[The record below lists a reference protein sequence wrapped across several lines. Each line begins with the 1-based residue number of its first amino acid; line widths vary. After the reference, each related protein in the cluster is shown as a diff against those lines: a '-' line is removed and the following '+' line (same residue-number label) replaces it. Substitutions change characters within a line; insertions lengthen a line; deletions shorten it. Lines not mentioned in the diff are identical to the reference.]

1 MPHYIFPSILS
12 LSAFKWGPYKNTAHA
27 VAELIDNSAD
37 AHTEEIGVAIFVD
50 GDSTLPVMIATLDS
64 GVGMNEERLGICLQY
79 GFGEEPSSPPE
90 GRRRQSRSRKRLG
103 RFGVGLLSASF
114 SQCSDVQV
122 MSWQERETADPKGI
136 PFVRL
141 SLEEDDENVKQNQI
155 PDVAH
160 ERLPKWAT
168 KAFVGMSTPI
178 TELKAGTLVIWRDLR
193 PSWKRAKTLQD
204 HILELCGR
212 IHREFIR
219 HDLMAINVSI
229 YNLQTDECKNPKRAR
244 PIDPTFLHNW
254 DAEELK
260 NYGFVGNKTLF
271 RPFTGHEGDSG
282 RDAEGEYK
290 GESMDILDPSKNLL
304 GRYVLK
310 ASCRSDDVRDDK
322 KLRQQYP
329 DPGQRPYGKLAKMLE
344 GVSIMRASREIT
356 LDDGWLR
363 LSKTVDRWLSVSV
376 DFDPGLDHVFGI
388 SNDKQQARSL
398 SELAPKTIQYIKDE
412 IKRVREQGLPD
423 EWEYLV
429 RLKVAHHI
437 KERLQQMQKIV
448 AKQGKDTRLKKSGTK
463 EQWDPTVAPTPE
475 LRKDGDR
482 ISEGERDLP
491 VDSHKPSS
499 DPDGTREVY
508 GDSMSG
514 SRPAKEVRPPEIMEH
529 DLSIDY
535 VRDPYAPPSRMFH
548 QTLGTGHMV
557 VHFHEKHPLSVAL
570 SNLLV
575 EPSESKDED
584 SSPEPTMQD
593 ALGVIRGLIASFARI
608 QAEAEN
614 YDSAEAANLERALL
628 RWSEKAS
635 YVFRDQED

>member
-1 MPHYIFPSILS
+1 MPHYIFPSIFS
-12 LSAFKWGPYKNTAHA
+12 LPAFKWGPYTNTAHA

-37 AHTEEIGVAIFVD
+37 AHAEEIGVAIFVD
-50 GDSTLPVMIATLDS
+50 GDSTLPVMIATLDN

-79 GFGEEPSSPPE
+79 GFGEESSSPPK
-90 GRRRQSRSRKRLG
+90 GKRRQSRSRKRLG

-122 MSWQERETADPKGI
+122 MSWQKGETADPKGI

-141 SLEEDDENVKQNQI
+141 TSKEDDENVQKNQI

-160 ERLPKWAT
+160 EPLPEWAT
-168 KAFVGMSTPI
+168 RAFVGMSKSI
-178 TELKAGTLVIWRDLR
+178 AELRTGTLVIWRDLS
-193 PSWKRAKTLQD
+193 PSWKRVKTLQD
-204 HILELCGR
+204 NLLDLCGR
-212 IHREFIR
+212 IHREFVR
-219 HDLMAINVSI
+219 LNLMAINVTI
-229 YNLQTDECKNPKRAR
+229 YNLQTCECKNPKLAR

-260 NYGFVGNKTLF
+260 NHGFTGDRTLF

-282 RDAEGEYK
+282 KNADGEYK
-290 GESMDILDPSKNLL
+290 GERIDIQDPSKNIL

-310 ASCRSDDVRDDK
+310 ASYRSNDVFADE
-322 KLRQQYP
+322 KLNEQYH
-329 DPGQRPYGKLAKMLE
+329 DPGQRPYGKLAKKLE
-344 GVSIMRASREIT
+344 GVSILRASREIT
-356 LDDGWLR
+356 LEDGWLR
-363 LSKTVDRWLSVSV
+363 LSKTVDRWVSVSV

-388 SNDKQQARSL
+388 SNDKQQVRSL
-398 SELAPKTIQYIKDE
+398 SELAPKSIQDIKEE
-412 IKRVREQGLPD
+412 IKRVKEQGSPD

-437 KERLQQMQKIV
+437 KQRLSQMQRIV
-448 AKQGKDTRLKKSGTK
+448 DKQRKGARKKKSGTE

-475 LRKDGDR
+475 LRIDGDR
-482 ISEGERDLP
+482 ISEGEREIP

-514 SRPAKEVRPPEIMEH
+514 SRPAKEVRPPEIMKH
-529 DLSIDY
+529 DLNIDY
-535 VRDPYAPPSRMFH
+535 VRDPYSPPSRMFH

-557 VHFHEKHPLSVAL
+557 VHFHENHPLSDVLA
-570 SNLLV
+570 NLLV
-575 EPSESKDED
+575 ETPEPEDED
-584 SSPEPTMQD
+584 SSPQPTMQD
-593 ALGVIRGLIASFARI
+593 ALRVIRGLIASFARI

-614 YDSAEAANLERALL
+614 YDPAEAANFERALIS
-628 RWSEKAS
+628 WSEKAS
-635 YVFRDQED
+635 YLFREQED